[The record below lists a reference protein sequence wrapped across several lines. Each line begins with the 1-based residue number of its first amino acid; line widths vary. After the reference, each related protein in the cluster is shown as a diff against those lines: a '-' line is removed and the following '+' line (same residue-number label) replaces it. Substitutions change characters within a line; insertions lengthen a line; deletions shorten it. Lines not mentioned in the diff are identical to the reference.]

1 MVDVL
6 SGILSGAGFGLVLPR
21 RDLVMGQWFSAWQIE
36 AFIDTREFENQL
48 NDLAQQIRQIE
59 PLENINSVIMPGDK
73 EEQSRQDRLIDGI
86 PLDQETIEQLED
98 LAQETGI
105 SMPIAMNMN

>member
-1 MVDVL
+1 
-6 SGILSGAGFGLVLPR
+6 
-21 RDLVMGQWFSAWQIE
+21 
-36 AFIDTREFENQL
+36 
-48 NDLAQQIRQIE
+48 
-59 PLENINSVIMPGDK
+59 MPGDK

>member
-1 MVDVL
+1 M
-6 SGILSGAGFGLVLPR
+6 
-21 RDLVMGQWFSAWQIE
+21 
-36 AFIDTREFENQL
+36 

>member
-6 SGILSGAGFGLVLPR
+6 SGILSGAGFGLILPR

-59 PLENINSVIMPGDK
+59 PIENINSVIMPGDK

-105 SMPIAMNMN
+105 SMPIAINMI

>member
-1 MVDVL
+1 MC
-6 SGILSGAGFGLVLPR
+6 I
-21 RDLVMGQWFSAWQIE
+21 RDRWFSAWQIE

-59 PLENINSVIMPGDK
+59 PIENINSVIMPGDK

-105 SMPIAMNMN
+105 SMPIAINMN